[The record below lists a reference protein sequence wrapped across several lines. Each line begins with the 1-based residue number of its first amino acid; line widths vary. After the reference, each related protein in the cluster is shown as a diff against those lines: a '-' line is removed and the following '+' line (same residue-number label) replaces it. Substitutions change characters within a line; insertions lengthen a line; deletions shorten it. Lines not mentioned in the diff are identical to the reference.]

1 MHLTIR
7 SGATATVFIDRR
19 LSSIDDY
26 SAVYNLSV
34 RNLNKKKLLWQ
45 SGMKVKYVTTIP
57 LSHHAVPKFDVSFP
71 YKLLKIVAARR

>member
-34 RNLNKKKLLWQ
+34 RNLNKKTVLAVWYE
-45 SGMKVKYVTTIP
+45 SEVCYHDTT
-57 LSHHAVPKFDVSFP
+57 
-71 YKLLKIVAARR
+71 